1 MRVLVVT
8 RSQSRPGGRPDGG
21 DLQVA
26 PLLEGVEPG
35 CVAVFERACHRL
47 EQLQSRVVLAPDPLQ
62 VHIKRPITCRHSL
75 CQKSLERFP
84 GILAVFRRMGKQ
96 VEIVFGQ

>member
-1 MRVLVVT
+1 MRVPAVT
-8 RSQSRPGGRPDGG
+8 RSRSRPGGRPDGA

-47 EQLQSRVVLAPDPLQ
+47 EQLQSRVLLASEPFQ
-62 VHIKRPITCRHSL
+62 VHLK
-75 CQKSLERFP
+75 
-84 GILAVFRRMGKQ
+84 
-96 VEIVFGQ
+96 